1 MSKVDN
7 NEAAAQAAQ
16 MQAWNLLWKRLLLG
30 PISNEHFCGVTES
43 RQINSQISDDLSPDG
58 DNLAC
63 GRQSPLAQAGLK
75 SKKIKKI

>member
-16 MQAWNLLWKRLLLG
+16 MQAWNHLWKRLLFGL
-30 PISNEHFCGVTES
+30 ISTEQSCGVTES
-43 RQINSQISDDLSPDG
+43 RHANSQISYDLSPDG

-63 GRQSPLAQAGLK
+63 ARQSPLAQAGLK
-75 SKKIKKI
+75 SKKIKEI